1 MPFKLGLLSLLACG
15 LFGQMLT
22 VTAPPDHKR
31 MLTIAEL
38 AKMPRTTI
46 TVNEHNK
53 ETHYEGVL
61 LRDVLASVG
70 APLGDK
76 LKGQNMTAVAY
87 VSGKDGYHAVLALAE
102 IEPRFQENQIL
113 VADTVNRKPFGE
125 EQGAFRLIVPEDQHA
140 ARWVRMLERIDVIVV
155 AAPTSNP

>member
-1 MPFKLGLLSLLACG
+1 MPFKVGVLLLLACA
-15 LFGQMLT
+15 LFAQTLT

-31 MLTIAEL
+31 MLTVSEL

-61 LRDVLASVG
+61 LRDVLASAG
-70 APLGDK
+70 APLGEK
-76 LKGQNMTAVAY
+76 LKGRNMTAVAY
-87 VSGKDGYHAVLALAE
+87 LSGKDGYHAVLALAE

-113 VADTVNRKPFGE
+113 VADTVNRKPFTE
-125 EQGAFRLIVPEDQHA
+125 EQGGFRLIVPEDQHG
-140 ARWVRMLERIDVIVV
+140 ARWVRMLERIDVILV
-155 AAPTSNP
+155 AAPASNP